1 MSCLNENKQLSDP
14 LKKRKTENFYEQF
27 CFLKNTQS
35 SIRKQQQH
43 KQKITHRE
51 GEEEEEEEEEGET
64 EGEVKE
70 SEEGTIFFHPDEGMS
85 E

>member
-14 LKKRKTENFYEQF
+14 LKKTKTENFYEQF

-43 KQKITHRE
+43 KQKITH
-51 GEEEEEEEEEGET
+51 GEEEEEEEEGEEGGERET
-64 EGEVKE
+64 ERKE
-70 SEEGTIFFHPDEGMS
+70 RSQRREPFFPP
-85 E
+85 